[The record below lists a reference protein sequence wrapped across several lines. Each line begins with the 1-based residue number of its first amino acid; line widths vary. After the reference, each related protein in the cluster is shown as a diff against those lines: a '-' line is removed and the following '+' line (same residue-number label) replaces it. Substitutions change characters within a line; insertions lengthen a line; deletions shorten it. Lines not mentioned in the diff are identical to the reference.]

1 MLNTKHRLIMTQSEY
16 NVFYEKIARI
26 KELETENAALK
37 AEITRLKEWH
47 PIADAPKD
55 GTLILVKERSEYGL
69 VEWREDRLIKGWLY
83 YRSDWMRF
91 DDTAVFRYIESEVG
105 NG

>member
-1 MLNTKHRLIMTQSEY
+1 MTQSEY
-16 NVFYEKIARI
+16 DVFFEKIARI

-37 AEITRLKEWH
+37 AEIKRLKEWH

-55 GTLILVKERSEYGL
+55 GTKILGMDRRGGFEVIKYMDYAGQTWWANSSE
-69 VEWREDRLIKGWLY
+69 
-83 YRSDWMRF
+83 S
-91 DDTAVFRYIESEVG
+91 TAYTKDAFTHFRYIESEVG